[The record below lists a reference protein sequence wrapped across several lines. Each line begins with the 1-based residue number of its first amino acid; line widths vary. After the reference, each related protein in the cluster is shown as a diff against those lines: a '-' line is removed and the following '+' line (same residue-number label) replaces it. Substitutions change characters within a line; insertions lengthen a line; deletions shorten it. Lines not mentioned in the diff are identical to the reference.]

1 MQKLKIAIVG
11 VGNISGVH
19 IGAYLKN
26 PSVELYAF
34 CDINEDTLKIKG
46 EKYGVTRLYTDEE
59 TMLRELPEIDAVS
72 VCTWNSA
79 HAPCTILALQYGK
92 HVLCEKPMAMNAIEA
107 RAMIDA
113 SKKYGKKLMVGFVRR
128 FGNDAAIT
136 KDFIDAGNLGEVYYA
151 KATYLRR
158 NGCPGGWF
166 GDKSRSGGG
175 PLIDL
180 GVHVIDLARYLIGSP
195 KPISVYG
202 ATFDCI
208 GKRSYLKD
216 KAAYT
221 ATRTGNNDPFTVEDM
236 ATALIR
242 FDNGAVLSVEASF
255 NLHIKKD
262 TGTIELFG
270 SKGGAKLS
278 PEFELYT
285 EMNDYLVDVNLN
297 MPSAL
302 SFEGLFE
309 NEINY
314 YVDSILNDRD
324 LSSIAEDG
332 CTLMKI
338 LDAIYL
344 SASEKKEIIIN

>member
-1 MQKLKIAIVG
+1 MQKLKIAIIG
-11 VGNISGVH
+11 TGNISEVH
-19 IGAYLKN
+19 INGYLKN
-26 PSVELYAF
+26 PNVELYAF
-34 CDINEDTLKIKG
+34 CDINEETLKAKG
-46 EKYGVTRLYTDEE
+46 AKYQISRLYTDEE
-59 TMLRELPEIDAVS
+59 TMLKELPEIDAVS

-92 HVLCEKPMAMNAIEA
+92 HVLCEKPMAMNATEA

-113 SKKYGKKLMVGFVRR
+113 SKKYGKALMVGFVRR
-128 FGNDAAIT
+128 FGNDTAIT
-136 KDFIDAGNLGEVYYA
+136 KDFIEAGNLGEIYYA
-151 KATYLRR
+151 KTTYLRR

-180 GVHVIDLARYLIGSP
+180 GVHVIDLARYLMGCP
-195 KPISVYG
+195 KPVSVYG

-208 GKRSYLKD
+208 GKRNLKD
-216 KAAYT
+216 KAGYT
-221 ATRTGNNDPFTVEDM
+221 VRSENEAPFTVEDM
-236 ATALIR
+236 ATALVR

-314 YVDSILNDRD
+314 YVDSILNGRD

-332 CTLMKI
+332 CMLMKI

-344 SASEKKEIIIN
+344 SAQEKKEIVIE